1 MKKAIFGAAM
11 FVAISGSAFAQK
23 SEITSAKNSY
33 ALFELSLQTKANLKK
48 QLEPLNAAKTSI
60 DKAVMHEKTKAL
72 PEAWAY
78 RGLIYSAIA
87 VTDTVDRANSDA
99 AFKNAQESI
108 VEAKK
113 LDKDNKEKGNISN
126 AEKNLSIVMQN
137 RGVSAFNKKD
147 FKDAYNSFKY
157 IADVMPEDS
166 TFNMYTAI
174 AANSAQLPD
183 EAIKYYKKTLALN
196 KKNPGLYQELGRLY
210 LSKSDTTNAL
220 KTFEEG
226 RAQHP
231 ENLNLIF
238 DELNIYL
245 NKGEVASQIN
255 KIEAAISKDPKNKT
269 LYFVSGIAYSAN
281 KQMEKAEAAYKK
293 ALEIDPNYSDAI
305 YNLSIIY
312 IDKGNAYINEA
323 NKLPTNKSTEAKY
336 NSLKAKFEGELKNAL
351 PLLEKARELNP
362 KDLNT
367 LTTLREVYTKLNMMD
382 KAAQMKKAINE
393 L

>member
-1 MKKAIFGAAM
+1 MKKVILGAVIFS
-11 FVAISGSAFAQK
+11 VISGAAFAQK
-23 SEITSAKNSY
+23 SEITSAKNNY
-33 ALFELSLQTKANLKK
+33 ALFELSLQTKATLKK
-48 QLEPLNAAKTSI
+48 QLEPLNLAKTSI
-60 DKAVMHEKTKAL
+60 DKAIMNEKTKSL

-87 VTDTVDRANSDA
+87 VTDTIDRTNSDA

-108 VEAKK
+108 TEAKK
-113 LDKDNKEKGNISN
+113 LDKDNKEKTNIAN
-126 AEKNLSIVMQN
+126 AERNLSIVMQN
-137 RGVSAFNKKD
+137 RGISAFNKKD

-166 TFNMYTAI
+166 TYNMYTAM
-174 AANSAQLPD
+174 AASSAQLPD
-183 EAIKYYKKTLALN
+183 EAIKYYNKTITLN
-196 KKNPGLYQELGRLY
+196 KKNAGLYQELSRLY
-210 LSKSDTTNAL
+210 LSKSDTTKAL
-220 KTFEEG
+220 KTIEEG
-226 RAQHP
+226 RTQHP

-245 NKGEVASQIN
+245 NRGQVASQIS
-255 KIEAAISKDPKNKT
+255 KIETAISKDPKNKT
-269 LYFVSGIAYSAN
+269 LHFVAGIAYNAN
-281 KQMEKAEAAYKK
+281 KQADKAEAAYKK

-305 YNLSIIY
+305 YNLSILY
-312 IDKGNAYINEA
+312 IDKGNAYITEA

-336 NSLKAKFEGELKNAL
+336 NSLKAKFEGELRNAL

-382 KAAQMKKAINE
+382 KAAQMKKAISE